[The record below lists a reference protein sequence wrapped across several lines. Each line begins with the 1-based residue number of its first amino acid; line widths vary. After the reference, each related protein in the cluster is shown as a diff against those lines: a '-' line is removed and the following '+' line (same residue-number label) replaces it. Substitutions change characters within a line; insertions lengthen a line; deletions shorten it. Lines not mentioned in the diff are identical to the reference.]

1 MVQRPPKLILNL
13 GTRGTSSAF
22 CPWLFIAA
30 HGLPT
35 LKELNALKFAT
46 VIKTMFFL

>member
-1 MVQRPPKLILNL
+1 MLLTWERGGYRPHF
-13 GTRGTSSAF
+13 G
-22 CPWLFIAA
+22 PWLFIAA

-35 LKELNALKFAT
+35 LKELNALKLAT